1 MDIPNYLDYLEKKAD
16 KKAINNRRAYLISL
30 MVDEINKDRIGTKFP
45 AIKPKAVAIKT
56 SHLGISELDWFHHN
70 CLEYKQRN
78 GSYSKFFFGSLKS
91 IDRKF

>member
-1 MDIPNYLDYLEKKAD
+1 MELQNYIDELQKKAEKKQ
-16 KKAINNRRAYLISL
+16 INSRRAFIISL

>member
-16 KKAINNRRAYLISL
+16 KKAINNRRAFILSQI
-30 MVDEINKDRIGTKFP
+30 VDEINKERLGTKYP
-45 AIKPKAVAIKT
+45 IVKPKMIAIKT
-56 SHLGISELDWFHHN
+56 SHLGVEELDWFHHN